1 MKPVRPNSVQIVAKT
16 GPAGLSKAQ
25 KRFNSLIKK
34 LDKQKASLKEWSE
47 SIPHIQQYAANE
59 YEPLFVEYR
68 ALETQHLRVL
78 DEAHSNSAFKKPE
91 RRKLSHLIREVAGS
105 LITGEGDDELKEIY
119 NRHSDADYDEEQRAL
134 EASAGEYIKS
144 MMEDMLGMDLR
155 HVDTS
160 SPEKLQ
166 DFLQDQMQAERAERE
181 ARQAKRKKSR
191 KQLALEAQHEAERL
205 RIKQSIQEIYRKLAT
220 QLHPDREPDPA
231 ERERKT
237 RLMQEVNQAYGKKD
251 LLALLELQLQAEQI
265 DQHHINQIAED
276 RLESY
281 NRLLKEQSDEL
292 QREIAEIET
301 EWRMQLNLPPY
312 ASVTPKALM
321 ARLRDD
327 IQGLRY
333 QIAMVK
339 QDLAAHADPQNLK
352 AWLKAYKIPKA
363 PAFDDFIGELG
374 PFGRS

>member
-1 MKPVRPNSVQIVAKT
+1 VQIVAKT

-34 LDKQKASLKEWSE
+34 LDKQKASLVEWSE
-47 SIPHIQQYAANE
+47 SIPHIQHYAANE

-68 ALETQHLRVL
+68 ALETQHLRLL
-78 DEAHSNSAFKKPE
+78 DAAHSNPAFKKPE
-91 RRKLSHLIREVAGS
+91 RRKLSHLIREVAAS
-105 LITGEGDDELKEIY
+105 LITGEGDEDLKEIY
-119 NRHSDADYDEEQRAL
+119 NRHSDADYDEEQRAM

-166 DFLQDQMQAERAERE
+166 EFLQDQMQAERAERE
-181 ARQAKRKKSR
+181 ARQAKRKKSK
-191 KQLALEAQHEAERL
+191 KQVALEAQHEAERI

-265 DQHHINQIAED
+265 DQSHINQIAED

-301 EWRMQLNLPPY
+301 EWRLQLNLPPY
-312 ASVTPKALM
+312 ASVTPKSLM

-327 IQGLRY
+327 IHGLRY

-352 AWLKAYKIPKA
+352 AWLKAYKIPKP
-363 PAFDDFIGELG
+363 PAFDDFLG
-374 PFGRS
+374 PFGPS